1 MVRAFDCP
9 AFNDFYFVLFLFLYS
24 FCVFFCCLFFVVV
37 CFSNVLIVMVTSE
50 CYDSLSCQ
58 PANVM
63 FDCHG
68 NRRMLYQKRIV
79 DTKFDIYIFVHH
91 YCSPLM

>member
-1 MVRAFDCP
+1 
-9 AFNDFYFVLFLFLYS
+9 
-24 FCVFFCCLFFVVV
+24 
-37 CFSNVLIVMVTSE
+37 MVTSE
-50 CYDSLSCQ
+50 CFDSLSWQ

-68 NRRMLYQKRIV
+68 NRRMLYQKRIA

-91 YCSPLM
+91 YCSGETKKKKKKKTHKNYKEIKKKQNKSH